1 VPFEFLVSPI
11 LPQSVAMEE
20 PPVRLNCEVEVLE
33 DEIDPVMTDPVL
45 SQVSKVQAAQ
55 NIA

>member
-1 VPFEFLVSPI
+1 
-11 LPQSVAMEE
+11 MEE